1 MKRNFSFYVARR
13 YMFSKK
19 SVGAINVISF
29 ISVTGVAVATMA
41 LVIVLSVFNG
51 FHDLVASL
59 FTNFDPQ
66 IEVVPAKGKTVNA
79 DAPELDK
86 IRHLNFVDVATDVVE
101 DQAIAVYGD
110 RQRMVTVMG
119 VDENFDQLTRIGD
132 ILYGEGDFTLRV
144 ANLYFGVPGI
154 RLAQDM
160 GLGARWADYLK
171 IYAPVR
177 QGQLT
182 DLDTPT
188 DGFVVDSLLSPGV
201 VFAVNQNKYDR
212 DRIITSIYF
221 ARQLFDQDGMLSSLQ
236 LRLKP
241 GTDLA
246 EAKQEIKAAAGENFR
261 VLDRFEQ
268 QEDTFRIMQI
278 EKVLAY
284 VFLTFILIVACFNI
298 ISSLSMLII
307 DKKDDINTLHNL
319 GASDRQIVSIFLYEG
334 RIISAVG
341 ALIGIGLGLALCG
354 LQQAFGF
361 VKMGDSSGTFIVNA
375 YPRERSLRGCARSV
389 HHRHPDRMGGVVDSG
404 APSAPSD
411 NGQKS
416 NNINKSKE
424 NNEQETL
431 FDSSSCCPACRS
443 DGSSNANR
451 QRTDCA
457 ACGKGERRTGCHP
470 QRGLLE
476 DDFGFGV

>member
-29 ISVTGVAVATMA
+29 ISVAGVAVGTMA
-41 LVIVLSVFNG
+41 LVIMLSVFNG

-66 IEVVPAKGKTVNA
+66 IEVVPVKGKTINA
-79 DAPELDK
+79 DAPELDR
-86 IRHLNFVDVATDVVE
+86 IRHLDFVDVATDVVE

-119 VDENFDQLTRIGD
+119 VDENFDQLTNISD
-132 ILYGEGDFTLRV
+132 ILYGDGDFTLRV

-154 RLAQDM
+154 RLAQDL

-177 QGQLT
+177 RGQLT

-201 VFAVNQNKYDR
+201 VYAVNQNKYDR

-241 GTDLA
+241 GTDLST
-246 EAKQEIKAAAGENFR
+246 AKREIKAAAGEKFR

-268 QEDTFRIMQI
+268 QADTFRIMQI

-307 DKKDDINTLHNL
+307 DKKNDINTLHNL
-319 GASDRQIVSIFLYEG
+319 GANDRQIQSIFLYEG

-361 VKMGDSSGTFIVNA
+361 VKMGESSGTFIVNA
-375 YPRERSLRGCARSV
+375 YPVSV
-389 HHRHPDRMGGVVDSG
+389 HYWDVLVVFITVILIGWAASW
-404 APSAPSD
+404 
-411 NGQKS
+411 
-416 NNINKSKE
+416 I
-424 NNEQETL
+424 
-431 FDSSSCCPACRS
+431 PARRLRKQIL
-443 DGSSNANR
+443 NR
-451 QRTDCA
+451 IT
-457 ACGKGERRTGCHP
+457 TP
-470 QRGLLE
+470 
-476 DDFGFGV
+476 

>member
-29 ISVTGVAVATMA
+29 ISVAGVAVGTMA

-66 IEVVPAKGKTVNA
+66 IEVVPVKGKTINA
-79 DAPELDK
+79 DAPELDR
-86 IRHLNFVDVATDVVE
+86 IRHLDFVDVATDVVE

-119 VDENFDQLTRIGD
+119 VDENFDQLTNISD
-132 ILYGEGDFTLRV
+132 ILYGDGDFTLRV

-154 RLAQDM
+154 RLAQDL

-177 QGQLT
+177 RGQLT

-201 VFAVNQNKYDR
+201 VYAVNQNKYDR

-221 ARQLFDQDGMLSSLQ
+221 ARQLFDQDGMLSSMQ

-241 GTDLA
+241 GTDLST
-246 EAKQEIKAAAGENFR
+246 AKREIKAAAGEKFR

-268 QEDTFRIMQI
+268 QADTFRIMQI

-307 DKKDDINTLHNL
+307 DKKNDINTLHNL
-319 GASDRQIVSIFLYEG
+319 GANDRQIQSIFLYEG

-361 VKMGDSSGTFIVNA
+361 VKMGESSGTFIVNA
-375 YPRERSLRGCARSV
+375 YPVSV
-389 HHRHPDRMGGVVDSG
+389 HYWDVLVVFITVILIGWAASW
-404 APSAPSD
+404 
-411 NGQKS
+411 
-416 NNINKSKE
+416 I
-424 NNEQETL
+424 
-431 FDSSSCCPACRS
+431 PARRLRKQIL
-443 DGSSNANR
+443 NR
-451 QRTDCA
+451 IT
-457 ACGKGERRTGCHP
+457 TP
-470 QRGLLE
+470 
-476 DDFGFGV
+476 

>member
-1 MKRNFSFYVARR
+1 MLKRNFSFYIARR

-29 ISVTGVAVATMA
+29 ISVAGVAVGTMA

-66 IEVVPAKGKTVNA
+66 IEVVPVKGKTINA
-79 DAPELDK
+79 DAPELDR

-119 VDENFDQLTRIGD
+119 VDENFDQLTNISD
-132 ILYGEGDFTLRV
+132 ILYGDGDFTLRV

-177 QGQLT
+177 RGQLT

-201 VFAVNQNKYDR
+201 VYAVNQNKYDR

-246 EAKQEIKAAAGENFR
+246 EAKQEIKVAAGEKFR

-268 QEDTFRIMQI
+268 QADTFRIMQI

-307 DKKDDINTLHNL
+307 DKKNDINTLHNL
-319 GASDRQIVSIFLYEG
+319 GANDRQIQSIFLYEG

-361 VKMGDSSGTFIVNA
+361 VKMGESSGTFIVNA
-375 YPRERSLRGCARSV
+375 YPVSV
-389 HHRHPDRMGGVVDSG
+389 HYWDVLVVFITVILIGWAASW
-404 APSAPSD
+404 
-411 NGQKS
+411 
-416 NNINKSKE
+416 I
-424 NNEQETL
+424 
-431 FDSSSCCPACRS
+431 PARRLRKQIL
-443 DGSSNANR
+443 NR
-451 QRTDCA
+451 IT
-457 ACGKGERRTGCHP
+457 TP
-470 QRGLLE
+470 
-476 DDFGFGV
+476 

>member
-1 MKRNFSFYVARR
+1 MSTSQHLNTSPSQPLNITIPFSPSHHLTITTHKIMKRNFSFYVARR

-29 ISVTGVAVATMA
+29 ISVAGVAVGTMA

-66 IEVVPAKGKTVNA
+66 IEVVPVKGKTINA
-79 DAPELDK
+79 DAPELDR
-86 IRHLNFVDVATDVVE
+86 IRHLDFVDVATDVVE

-119 VDENFDQLTRIGD
+119 VDENFDQLTNISD
-132 ILYGEGDFTLRV
+132 ILYGDGDFTLRV

-154 RLAQDM
+154 RLAQDL

-177 QGQLT
+177 RGQLT

-201 VFAVNQNKYDR
+201 VYAVNQNKYDR

-241 GTDLA
+241 GTDLST
-246 EAKQEIKAAAGENFR
+246 AKREIKVAAGEKFR

-268 QEDTFRIMQI
+268 QADTFRIMQI

-307 DKKDDINTLHNL
+307 DKKNDINTLHNL
-319 GASDRQIVSIFLYEG
+319 GANDRQIQSIFLYEG

-361 VKMGDSSGTFIVNA
+361 VKMGESSGTFIVNA
-375 YPRERSLRGCARSV
+375 YPVSV
-389 HHRHPDRMGGVVDSG
+389 HYWDVLVVFITVILIGWAASW
-404 APSAPSD
+404 
-411 NGQKS
+411 
-416 NNINKSKE
+416 I
-424 NNEQETL
+424 
-431 FDSSSCCPACRS
+431 PARRLRKQIL
-443 DGSSNANR
+443 NR
-451 QRTDCA
+451 IT
-457 ACGKGERRTGCHP
+457 TP
-470 QRGLLE
+470 
-476 DDFGFGV
+476 

>member
-1 MKRNFSFYVARR
+1 
-13 YMFSKK
+13 MFSKK

-29 ISVTGVAVATMA
+29 ISVAGVAVGTMA

-66 IEVVPAKGKTVNA
+66 IEVVPVKGKTINA
-79 DAPELDK
+79 DAPELDR

-119 VDENFDQLTRIGD
+119 VDENFDQLTNISD
-132 ILYGEGDFTLRV
+132 ILYGDGDFTLRV

-154 RLAQDM
+154 RLAQDL
-160 GLGARWADYLK
+160 GLGARWTDYLK

-177 QGQLT
+177 RGQLT

-201 VFAVNQNKYDR
+201 VYAVNQNKYDR

-241 GTDLA
+241 GTDLST
-246 EAKQEIKAAAGENFR
+246 AKREIKAAAGEKFR

-268 QEDTFRIMQI
+268 QADTFRIMQI

-307 DKKDDINTLHNL
+307 DKKNDINTLHNL
-319 GASDRQIVSIFLYEG
+319 GANDRQIQSIFLYEG

-361 VKMGDSSGTFIVNA
+361 VKMGESSGTFIVNA
-375 YPRERSLRGCARSV
+375 YPVSV
-389 HHRHPDRMGGVVDSG
+389 HYWDVLVVFVTVILIGWAASW
-404 APSAPSD
+404 
-411 NGQKS
+411 
-416 NNINKSKE
+416 I
-424 NNEQETL
+424 
-431 FDSSSCCPACRS
+431 PARRLRKQIL
-443 DGSSNANR
+443 NR
-451 QRTDCA
+451 IT
-457 ACGKGERRTGCHP
+457 TP
-470 QRGLLE
+470 
-476 DDFGFGV
+476 

>member
-29 ISVTGVAVATMA
+29 ISVAGVAVGTMA

-66 IEVVPAKGKTVNA
+66 IEVVPVKGKTINA
-79 DAPELDK
+79 DAPELDR
-86 IRHLNFVDVATDVVE
+86 IRHLDFVDVATDVVE

-119 VDENFDQLTRIGD
+119 VDENFDQLTNISD
-132 ILYGEGDFTLRV
+132 ILYGDGDFTLRV

-154 RLAQDM
+154 RLAQDL

-177 QGQLT
+177 RGQLT

-201 VFAVNQNKYDR
+201 VYAVNQNKYDR

-241 GTDLA
+241 GTDLST
-246 EAKQEIKAAAGENFR
+246 AKREIKEAAGEKFR

-268 QEDTFRIMQI
+268 QADTFRIMQI

-307 DKKDDINTLHNL
+307 DKKNDINTLHNL
-319 GASDRQIVSIFLYEG
+319 GANDRQIQSIFLYEG

-361 VKMGDSSGTFIVNA
+361 VKMGESSGTFIVNA
-375 YPRERSLRGCARSV
+375 YPVSV
-389 HHRHPDRMGGVVDSG
+389 HYWDVLVVFITVILIGWAASW
-404 APSAPSD
+404 
-411 NGQKS
+411 
-416 NNINKSKE
+416 I
-424 NNEQETL
+424 
-431 FDSSSCCPACRS
+431 PARRLRKQIL
-443 DGSSNANR
+443 NR
-451 QRTDCA
+451 IT
-457 ACGKGERRTGCHP
+457 TP
-470 QRGLLE
+470 
-476 DDFGFGV
+476 

>member
-29 ISVTGVAVATMA
+29 ISVAGVAVGTMA

-66 IEVVPAKGKTVNA
+66 IEVVPVKGKTINA
-79 DAPELDK
+79 DAPELDR
-86 IRHLNFVDVATDVVE
+86 IRHLDFVDVATDVVE

-119 VDENFDQLTRIGD
+119 VDENFDQLTNISD
-132 ILYGEGDFTLRV
+132 ILYGDGDFTLRV

-154 RLAQDM
+154 RLAQDL

-177 QGQLT
+177 RGQLT

-201 VFAVNQNKYDR
+201 VYAVNQNKYDR

-241 GTDLA
+241 GTDFST
-246 EAKQEIKAAAGENFR
+246 AKREIKAAAGEKFR

-268 QEDTFRIMQI
+268 QADTFRIMQI

-307 DKKDDINTLHNL
+307 DKKNDINTLHNL
-319 GASDRQIVSIFLYEG
+319 GANDRQIQSIFLYEG

-361 VKMGDSSGTFIVNA
+361 VKMGESSGTFIVNA
-375 YPRERSLRGCARSV
+375 YPVSV
-389 HHRHPDRMGGVVDSG
+389 HYWDVLVVFITVILIGWAASW
-404 APSAPSD
+404 
-411 NGQKS
+411 
-416 NNINKSKE
+416 I
-424 NNEQETL
+424 
-431 FDSSSCCPACRS
+431 PARRLRKQIL
-443 DGSSNANR
+443 NR
-451 QRTDCA
+451 IT
-457 ACGKGERRTGCHP
+457 TP
-470 QRGLLE
+470 
-476 DDFGFGV
+476 

>member
-29 ISVTGVAVATMA
+29 ISVAGVAVGTMA

-66 IEVVPAKGKTVNA
+66 IEVVPVKGKTINA
-79 DAPELDK
+79 DAPELDR
-86 IRHLNFVDVATDVVE
+86 IRHLDFVDVATDVVE

-119 VDENFDQLTRIGD
+119 VDENFDQLTNISD
-132 ILYGEGDFTLRV
+132 ILYGDGDFTLRV

-154 RLAQDM
+154 RLAQDL

-177 QGQLT
+177 RGQLT

-201 VFAVNQNKYDR
+201 VYAVNQNKYDR

-241 GTDLA
+241 GTDLST
-246 EAKQEIKAAAGENFR
+246 AKREIRAAAGEKFR

-268 QEDTFRIMQI
+268 QADTFRIMQI

-307 DKKDDINTLHNL
+307 DKKNDINTLHNL
-319 GASDRQIVSIFLYEG
+319 GANDRQIQSIFLYEG

-361 VKMGDSSGTFIVNA
+361 VKMGESSGTFIVNA
-375 YPRERSLRGCARSV
+375 YPVSV
-389 HHRHPDRMGGVVDSG
+389 HYWDVLVVFVTVILIGWAASW
-404 APSAPSD
+404 
-411 NGQKS
+411 
-416 NNINKSKE
+416 I
-424 NNEQETL
+424 
-431 FDSSSCCPACRS
+431 PARRLRKQIL
-443 DGSSNANR
+443 NR
-451 QRTDCA
+451 IT
-457 ACGKGERRTGCHP
+457 TP
-470 QRGLLE
+470 
-476 DDFGFGV
+476 

>member
-29 ISVTGVAVATMA
+29 ISVAGVAVGTMA

-66 IEVVPAKGKTVNA
+66 IEVVPVKGKTINA
-79 DAPELDK
+79 DAPELDR
-86 IRHLNFVDVATDVVE
+86 IRHLDFVDVATDVVE

-119 VDENFDQLTRIGD
+119 VDENFDQLTNISD
-132 ILYGEGDFTLRV
+132 ILYGDGDFTLRV
-144 ANLYFGVPGI
+144 ANLYFGVPGL
-154 RLAQDM
+154 RLAQDL
-160 GLGARWADYLK
+160 GLGTRWTDYLK

-177 QGQLT
+177 RGQLT

-201 VFAVNQNKYDR
+201 VYAVNQNKYDR

-246 EAKQEIKAAAGENFR
+246 EAKREIKAAAGEKFR

-268 QEDTFRIMQI
+268 QADTFRIMQI

-307 DKKDDINTLHNL
+307 DKKNDINTLHNL
-319 GASDRQIVSIFLYEG
+319 GANDRQIQSIFLYEG

-361 VKMGDSSGTFIVNA
+361 VKMGESSGTFIVNA
-375 YPRERSLRGCARSV
+375 YPVSV
-389 HHRHPDRMGGVVDSG
+389 HYWDVLVVFITVILIGWAASW
-404 APSAPSD
+404 
-411 NGQKS
+411 
-416 NNINKSKE
+416 I
-424 NNEQETL
+424 
-431 FDSSSCCPACRS
+431 PARRLRKQIL
-443 DGSSNANR
+443 NR
-451 QRTDCA
+451 IT
-457 ACGKGERRTGCHP
+457 TP
-470 QRGLLE
+470 
-476 DDFGFGV
+476 

>member
-29 ISVTGVAVATMA
+29 ISVAGVAVGTMA

-66 IEVVPAKGKTVNA
+66 IEVVPVKGKTINA
-79 DAPELDK
+79 DAPELDR
-86 IRHLNFVDVATDVVE
+86 IRHLDFVDVATDVVE

-119 VDENFDQLTRIGD
+119 VDENFDQLTNISD
-132 ILYGEGDFTLRV
+132 ILYGDGDFTLRV

-154 RLAQDM
+154 RLAQDL
-160 GLGARWADYLK
+160 GLGARWTDYLK

-177 QGQLT
+177 RGQLT

-201 VFAVNQNKYDR
+201 VYAVNQNKYDR

-241 GTDLA
+241 GTDLGT
-246 EAKQEIKAAAGENFR
+246 AKREIKAAAGEKFR

-268 QEDTFRIMQI
+268 QADTFRIMQI

-307 DKKDDINTLHNL
+307 DKKNDINTLHNL
-319 GASDRQIVSIFLYEG
+319 GANDRQIQSIFLYEG

-361 VKMGDSSGTFIVNA
+361 VKMGESSGTFIVNA
-375 YPRERSLRGCARSV
+375 YPVSV
-389 HHRHPDRMGGVVDSG
+389 HYWDVLVVFITVILIGWAASW
-404 APSAPSD
+404 
-411 NGQKS
+411 
-416 NNINKSKE
+416 I
-424 NNEQETL
+424 
-431 FDSSSCCPACRS
+431 PARRLRKQIL
-443 DGSSNANR
+443 NR
-451 QRTDCA
+451 IT
-457 ACGKGERRTGCHP
+457 TP
-470 QRGLLE
+470 
-476 DDFGFGV
+476 

>member
-1 MKRNFSFYVARR
+1 MSTSQHITISTPQHITISTPQHFTITTHKIMKRNFSFYVARR

-29 ISVTGVAVATMA
+29 ISVAGVAVGTMA

-66 IEVVPAKGKTVNA
+66 IEVVPVKGKTVNA
-79 DAPELDK
+79 DAPELDR

-119 VDENFDQLTRIGD
+119 VDENFDQLTNISD
-132 ILYGEGDFTLRV
+132 ILYGDGDFTLRV

-154 RLAQDM
+154 RLAQDL

-177 QGQLT
+177 RGQLT

-201 VFAVNQNKYDR
+201 VYAVNQNKYDR

-241 GTDLA
+241 GTDLST
-246 EAKQEIKAAAGENFR
+246 AKREIKAAAGEKFR

-268 QEDTFRIMQI
+268 QADTFRIMQI

-319 GASDRQIVSIFLYEG
+319 GANDRQIQSIFLYEG

-361 VKMGDSSGTFIVNA
+361 VKMGESSGTFIVNA
-375 YPRERSLRGCARSV
+375 YPVSV
-389 HHRHPDRMGGVVDSG
+389 HYWDVLVVFITVILIGWAASW
-404 APSAPSD
+404 
-411 NGQKS
+411 
-416 NNINKSKE
+416 I
-424 NNEQETL
+424 
-431 FDSSSCCPACRS
+431 PARRLRKQIL
-443 DGSSNANR
+443 NR
-451 QRTDCA
+451 IT
-457 ACGKGERRTGCHP
+457 TP
-470 QRGLLE
+470 
-476 DDFGFGV
+476 

>member
-1 MKRNFSFYVARR
+1 MLKRNFSFYVARR

-29 ISVTGVAVATMA
+29 ISVAGVAVGTMA

-66 IEVVPAKGKTVNA
+66 IEVVPVKGKTINA

-86 IRHLNFVDVATDVVE
+86 IRHLDFVDVATDVVE

-119 VDENFDQLTRIGD
+119 VDENFDQLTNISD
-132 ILYGEGDFTLRV
+132 ILYGDGDFTLRV

-154 RLAQDM
+154 RLAQDL

-177 QGQLT
+177 RGQLT

-201 VFAVNQNKYDR
+201 VYAVNQNKYDR

-241 GTDLA
+241 GTDLST
-246 EAKQEIKAAAGENFR
+246 AKREIKAAAGEKFR

-268 QEDTFRIMQI
+268 QADTFRIMQI

-307 DKKDDINTLHNL
+307 DKKNDINTLHNL
-319 GASDRQIVSIFLYEG
+319 GANDRQIQSIFLYEG

-354 LQQAFGF
+354 LQQVFGF
-361 VKMGDSSGTFIVNA
+361 VKMGESSGTFIVNA
-375 YPRERSLRGCARSV
+375 YPVSV
-389 HHRHPDRMGGVVDSG
+389 HYWDVLVVFITVILIGWAASW
-404 APSAPSD
+404 
-411 NGQKS
+411 
-416 NNINKSKE
+416 I
-424 NNEQETL
+424 
-431 FDSSSCCPACRS
+431 PARRLRKQIL
-443 DGSSNANR
+443 NR
-451 QRTDCA
+451 IT
-457 ACGKGERRTGCHP
+457 TP
-470 QRGLLE
+470 
-476 DDFGFGV
+476 

>member
-1 MKRNFSFYVARR
+1 MLKRNFSFYVARR

-29 ISVTGVAVATMA
+29 ISVAGVAVGTMA

-66 IEVVPAKGKTVNA
+66 IEVVPVKGKTINA
-79 DAPELDK
+79 DAPELDR
-86 IRHLNFVDVATDVVE
+86 IRHLDFVDVATDVVE

-119 VDENFDQLTRIGD
+119 VDENFDQLTNISD
-132 ILYGEGDFTLRV
+132 ILYGDGDFTLRV

-154 RLAQDM
+154 RLAQDL

-177 QGQLT
+177 RGQLT

-188 DGFVVDSLLSPGV
+188 DGFVLDSLLSPGV
-201 VFAVNQNKYDR
+201 VYAVNQNKYDR

-241 GTDLA
+241 GTDLST
-246 EAKQEIKAAAGENFR
+246 AKREIKAAAGEKFR

-268 QEDTFRIMQI
+268 QADTFRIMQI

-307 DKKDDINTLHNL
+307 DKKNDINTLHNL
-319 GASDRQIVSIFLYEG
+319 GANDRQIQSIFLYEG

-361 VKMGDSSGTFIVNA
+361 VKMGESSGTFIVNA
-375 YPRERSLRGCARSV
+375 YPVSV
-389 HHRHPDRMGGVVDSG
+389 HYWDVLVVFITVILIGWAASW
-404 APSAPSD
+404 
-411 NGQKS
+411 
-416 NNINKSKE
+416 I
-424 NNEQETL
+424 
-431 FDSSSCCPACRS
+431 PARRLRKQIL
-443 DGSSNANR
+443 NR
-451 QRTDCA
+451 IT
-457 ACGKGERRTGCHP
+457 TP
-470 QRGLLE
+470 
-476 DDFGFGV
+476 

>member
-1 MKRNFSFYVARR
+1 MKRNFSFYIARR

-19 SVGAINVISF
+19 SVEAINVISF
-29 ISVTGVAVATMA
+29 ISVAGVAVGTMA

-66 IEVVPAKGKTVNA
+66 IEVVPVKGKTINA
-79 DAPELDK
+79 DAPELDR
-86 IRHLNFVDVATDVVE
+86 IRHLDFVDVATDVVE

-119 VDENFDQLTRIGD
+119 VDENFDQLTNISD
-132 ILYGEGDFTLRV
+132 ILYGDGDFTLRV

-154 RLAQDM
+154 RLAQDL

-177 QGQLT
+177 RGQLT

-201 VFAVNQNKYDR
+201 VYAVNQNKYDR

-241 GTDLA
+241 GTDLST
-246 EAKQEIKAAAGENFR
+246 AKREIKAAAGEKFR

-268 QEDTFRIMQI
+268 QADTFRIMQI

-307 DKKDDINTLHNL
+307 DKKNDINTLHNL
-319 GASDRQIVSIFLYEG
+319 GANDRQIQSIFLYEG

-361 VKMGDSSGTFIVNA
+361 VKMGESSGTFIVNA
-375 YPRERSLRGCARSV
+375 YPVSV
-389 HHRHPDRMGGVVDSG
+389 HYWDVLVVFITVILIGWAASW
-404 APSAPSD
+404 
-411 NGQKS
+411 
-416 NNINKSKE
+416 I
-424 NNEQETL
+424 
-431 FDSSSCCPACRS
+431 PARRLRKQIL
-443 DGSSNANR
+443 NR
-451 QRTDCA
+451 IT
-457 ACGKGERRTGCHP
+457 TP
-470 QRGLLE
+470 
-476 DDFGFGV
+476 

>member
-29 ISVTGVAVATMA
+29 ISVAGVAVGTMA

-66 IEVVPAKGKTVNA
+66 IEVVPVKGKTINA
-79 DAPELDK
+79 DAPELDR
-86 IRHLNFVDVATDVVE
+86 IRHLDFVDVATDVVE

-119 VDENFDQLTRIGD
+119 VDENFDQLTNISD
-132 ILYGEGDFTLRV
+132 ILYGDGDFTLRV

-154 RLAQDM
+154 RLAQDL

-177 QGQLT
+177 RGQLT

-201 VFAVNQNKYDR
+201 VYAVNQNKYDR

-241 GTDLA
+241 GTDIST
-246 EAKQEIKAAAGENFR
+246 AKREIKAAAGEKFR

-268 QEDTFRIMQI
+268 QADTFRIMQI

-319 GASDRQIVSIFLYEG
+319 GANDRHIQSIFLYEG

-361 VKMGDSSGTFIVNA
+361 VKMGESSGTFIVNA
-375 YPRERSLRGCARSV
+375 YPVSV
-389 HHRHPDRMGGVVDSG
+389 HYWDVLVVFITVILIGWAASW
-404 APSAPSD
+404 
-411 NGQKS
+411 
-416 NNINKSKE
+416 I
-424 NNEQETL
+424 
-431 FDSSSCCPACRS
+431 PARRLRKQIL
-443 DGSSNANR
+443 NR
-451 QRTDCA
+451 IT
-457 ACGKGERRTGCHP
+457 TP
-470 QRGLLE
+470 
-476 DDFGFGV
+476 

>member
-1 MKRNFSFYVARR
+1 MKRNFSFYVVRR
-13 YMFSKK
+13 YMSSKK

-29 ISVTGVAVATMA
+29 ISVAGVAVGTMA

-66 IEVVPAKGKTVNA
+66 IEVVPVKGKTINA
-79 DAPELDK
+79 DAPELDR
-86 IRHLNFVDVATDVVE
+86 IRHLDFVDVATDVVE

-119 VDENFDQLTRIGD
+119 VDENFDQLTNISD
-132 ILYGEGDFTLRV
+132 ILYGDGDFTLRV

-154 RLAQDM
+154 RLAQDL

-177 QGQLT
+177 RGQLT

-201 VFAVNQNKYDR
+201 VYAVNQNKYDR

-241 GTDLA
+241 GTDLST
-246 EAKQEIKAAAGENFR
+246 AKREIKAAAGEKFR

-268 QEDTFRIMQI
+268 QADTFRIMQI

-307 DKKDDINTLHNL
+307 DKKNDINTLHNL
-319 GASDRQIVSIFLYEG
+319 GANDRQIQSIFLYEG

-361 VKMGDSSGTFIVNA
+361 VKMGESSGTFIVNA
-375 YPRERSLRGCARSV
+375 YPVSV
-389 HHRHPDRMGGVVDSG
+389 HYWDVLVVFITVILIGWAASW
-404 APSAPSD
+404 
-411 NGQKS
+411 
-416 NNINKSKE
+416 I
-424 NNEQETL
+424 
-431 FDSSSCCPACRS
+431 PARRLRKQIL
-443 DGSSNANR
+443 NR
-451 QRTDCA
+451 IT
-457 ACGKGERRTGCHP
+457 TP
-470 QRGLLE
+470 
-476 DDFGFGV
+476 

>member
-29 ISVTGVAVATMA
+29 ISVAGVAVGTMA

-66 IEVVPAKGKTVNA
+66 IEVVPVKGKTVNA
-79 DAPELDK
+79 DAPELDR
-86 IRHLNFVDVATDVVE
+86 IRHLDFVDVATDVVE

-119 VDENFDQLTRIGD
+119 VDENFDQLTNISD
-132 ILYGEGDFTLRV
+132 ILYGDGDFTLRV

-154 RLAQDM
+154 RLAQDL

-177 QGQLT
+177 RGQLT

-201 VFAVNQNKYDR
+201 VYAVNQNKYDR

-241 GTDLA
+241 GTDLST
-246 EAKQEIKAAAGENFR
+246 AKREIKAAAGEKFR

-268 QEDTFRIMQI
+268 QADTFRIMQI

-307 DKKDDINTLHNL
+307 DKKNDINTLHNL
-319 GASDRQIVSIFLYEG
+319 GANDRQIRSIFLYEG

-361 VKMGDSSGTFIVNA
+361 VKMGESSGTFIVNA
-375 YPRERSLRGCARSV
+375 YPVSV
-389 HHRHPDRMGGVVDSG
+389 HYWDVLVVFITVILIGWAASW
-404 APSAPSD
+404 
-411 NGQKS
+411 
-416 NNINKSKE
+416 I
-424 NNEQETL
+424 
-431 FDSSSCCPACRS
+431 PARRLRKQIL
-443 DGSSNANR
+443 NR
-451 QRTDCA
+451 IT
-457 ACGKGERRTGCHP
+457 TP
-470 QRGLLE
+470 
-476 DDFGFGV
+476 

>member
-29 ISVTGVAVATMA
+29 ISVAGVAVGTMA

-66 IEVVPAKGKTVNA
+66 IEVVPVKGKTINA
-79 DAPELDK
+79 DAPELDR

-119 VDENFDQLTRIGD
+119 VDENFDQLTNISD
-132 ILYGEGDFTLRV
+132 ILYGDGDFTLRV

-154 RLAQDM
+154 RLAQDL

-177 QGQLT
+177 RGQLT

-201 VFAVNQNKYDR
+201 VYAVNQNKYDR

-241 GTDLA
+241 GTDLST
-246 EAKQEIKAAAGENFR
+246 AKREIKAAAGEKFR

-268 QEDTFRIMQI
+268 QADTFRIMQI

-307 DKKDDINTLHNL
+307 DKKNDINMLHNL
-319 GASDRQIVSIFLYEG
+319 GANDRQIQSIFLYEG

-361 VKMGDSSGTFIVNA
+361 VKMGESSGTFIVNA
-375 YPRERSLRGCARSV
+375 YPVSV
-389 HHRHPDRMGGVVDSG
+389 HYWDVLVVFITVILIGWAASW
-404 APSAPSD
+404 
-411 NGQKS
+411 
-416 NNINKSKE
+416 I
-424 NNEQETL
+424 
-431 FDSSSCCPACRS
+431 PARRLRKQIL
-443 DGSSNANR
+443 NR
-451 QRTDCA
+451 IT
-457 ACGKGERRTGCHP
+457 TP
-470 QRGLLE
+470 
-476 DDFGFGV
+476 

>member
-1 MKRNFSFYVARR
+1 MLKRNFSFYVARR

-29 ISVTGVAVATMA
+29 ISVAGVAVGTMA

-66 IEVVPAKGKTVNA
+66 IEVVPVKGKTINA
-79 DAPELDK
+79 DAPELDR
-86 IRHLNFVDVATDVVE
+86 IRHLDFVDVATDVVE

-119 VDENFDQLTRIGD
+119 VDENFDQLTNISD
-132 ILYGEGDFTLRV
+132 ILYGDGDFTLRV

-154 RLAQDM
+154 RLAQDL

-177 QGQLT
+177 RGQLT

-201 VFAVNQNKYDR
+201 VYAVNQNKYDR

-241 GTDLA
+241 GTDLST
-246 EAKQEIKAAAGENFR
+246 AKREIKAAAGEKFR

-268 QEDTFRIMQI
+268 QADTFRIMQI
-278 EKVLAY
+278 EKILAY

-319 GASDRQIVSIFLYEG
+319 GANDRQIQSIFLYEG

-361 VKMGDSSGTFIVNA
+361 VKMGESSGTFIVNA
-375 YPRERSLRGCARSV
+375 YPVSV
-389 HHRHPDRMGGVVDSG
+389 HYWDVLVVFITVILIGWAASW
-404 APSAPSD
+404 
-411 NGQKS
+411 
-416 NNINKSKE
+416 I
-424 NNEQETL
+424 
-431 FDSSSCCPACRS
+431 PARRLRKQIL
-443 DGSSNANR
+443 NR
-451 QRTDCA
+451 IT
-457 ACGKGERRTGCHP
+457 TP
-470 QRGLLE
+470 
-476 DDFGFGV
+476 

>member
-1 MKRNFSFYVARR
+1 MEDT
-13 YMFSKK
+13 SK
-19 SVGAINVISF
+19 ANI
-29 ISVTGVAVATMA
+29 
-41 LVIVLSVFNG
+41 VFNISG
-51 FHDLVASL
+51 GNNQILPNAIKAEQ
-59 FTNFDPQ
+59 NFYGDPQ
-66 IEVVPAKGKTVNA
+66 IEVVPVKGKTINA
-79 DAPELDK
+79 DAPELDR
-86 IRHLNFVDVATDVVE
+86 IRHLDFVDVATDVVE

-119 VDENFDQLTRIGD
+119 VDENFDQLTNISD
-132 ILYGEGDFTLRV
+132 ILYGDGDFTLRV

-154 RLAQDM
+154 RLAQDL

-177 QGQLT
+177 RGQLT

-201 VFAVNQNKYDR
+201 VYAVNQNKYDR

-241 GTDLA
+241 GTDLST
-246 EAKQEIKAAAGENFR
+246 AKREIKAAAGEKFR

-268 QEDTFRIMQI
+268 QADTFRIMQI

-307 DKKDDINTLHNL
+307 DKKNDINTLHNL
-319 GASDRQIVSIFLYEG
+319 GANDRQIQSIFLYEG

-361 VKMGDSSGTFIVNA
+361 VKMGESSGTFIVNA
-375 YPRERSLRGCARSV
+375 YPVSV
-389 HHRHPDRMGGVVDSG
+389 HYWDVLVVFITVILIGWAASW
-404 APSAPSD
+404 
-411 NGQKS
+411 
-416 NNINKSKE
+416 I
-424 NNEQETL
+424 
-431 FDSSSCCPACRS
+431 PARRLRKQIL
-443 DGSSNANR
+443 NR
-451 QRTDCA
+451 IT
-457 ACGKGERRTGCHP
+457 TP
-470 QRGLLE
+470 
-476 DDFGFGV
+476 

>member
-1 MKRNFSFYVARR
+1 
-13 YMFSKK
+13 MFSKK

-29 ISVTGVAVATMA
+29 ISVAGVAVGTMA

-66 IEVVPAKGKTVNA
+66 IEVVPLKGKTINA
-79 DAPELDK
+79 DAPELDR
-86 IRHLNFVDVATDVVE
+86 IRHLDFVDVATDVVE

-119 VDENFDQLTRIGD
+119 VDENFDQLTNISD
-132 ILYGEGDFTLRV
+132 ILYGDGDFTLRV

-154 RLAQDM
+154 RLAQDL

-177 QGQLT
+177 RGQLT

-201 VFAVNQNKYDR
+201 VYAVNQNKYDR

-241 GTDLA
+241 GTDLST
-246 EAKQEIKAAAGENFR
+246 AKREIKAAAGEKFR

-268 QEDTFRIMQI
+268 QADTFRIMQI

-307 DKKDDINTLHNL
+307 DKKNDINTLHNL
-319 GASDRQIVSIFLYEG
+319 GANERQIQSIFLYEG

-361 VKMGDSSGTFIVNA
+361 VKMGESSGTFIVNA
-375 YPRERSLRGCARSV
+375 YPVSV
-389 HHRHPDRMGGVVDSG
+389 HYWDVLVVFITVILIGWAASW
-404 APSAPSD
+404 
-411 NGQKS
+411 
-416 NNINKSKE
+416 I
-424 NNEQETL
+424 
-431 FDSSSCCPACRS
+431 PARRLRKQIL
-443 DGSSNANR
+443 NR
-451 QRTDCA
+451 IT
-457 ACGKGERRTGCHP
+457 TP
-470 QRGLLE
+470 
-476 DDFGFGV
+476 

>member
-1 MKRNFSFYVARR
+1 MLKRNFSFYVARR

-29 ISVTGVAVATMA
+29 ISVAGVAVGTMA

-66 IEVVPAKGKTVNA
+66 IEVVPVKGKTVNA
-79 DAPELDK
+79 DAPELDR
-86 IRHLNFVDVATDVVE
+86 IRHLDFVDVATDVVE

-119 VDENFDQLTRIGD
+119 VDENFDQLTNISD
-132 ILYGEGDFTLRV
+132 ILYGDGDFTLRV

-154 RLAQDM
+154 RLAQDL

-177 QGQLT
+177 RGQLT

-201 VFAVNQNKYDR
+201 VYAVNQNKYDR

-241 GTDLA
+241 GTDLST
-246 EAKQEIKAAAGENFR
+246 AKCEIKAAAGEKFR

-268 QEDTFRIMQI
+268 QADTFRIMQI

-307 DKKDDINTLHNL
+307 DKKNDINTLHNL
-319 GASDRQIVSIFLYEG
+319 GANDRQIQSIFLYEG

-361 VKMGDSSGTFIVNA
+361 VKMGESSGTFIVNA
-375 YPRERSLRGCARSV
+375 YPVSV
-389 HHRHPDRMGGVVDSG
+389 HYWDVLVVFITVILIGWAASW
-404 APSAPSD
+404 
-411 NGQKS
+411 
-416 NNINKSKE
+416 I
-424 NNEQETL
+424 
-431 FDSSSCCPACRS
+431 PARRLRKQIL
-443 DGSSNANR
+443 NR
-451 QRTDCA
+451 IT
-457 ACGKGERRTGCHP
+457 TP
-470 QRGLLE
+470 
-476 DDFGFGV
+476 

>member
-29 ISVTGVAVATMA
+29 ISVAGVAVGTMA

-66 IEVVPAKGKTVNA
+66 IEVVPVKGKTINA
-79 DAPELDK
+79 DAPELDR
-86 IRHLNFVDVATDVVE
+86 IRHLDFVDVATDVVE

-119 VDENFDQLTRIGD
+119 VDENFDQLTNISD
-132 ILYGEGDFTLRV
+132 ILYGDGDFTLRV

-154 RLAQDM
+154 RLAQDL

-177 QGQLT
+177 RGQLT

-201 VFAVNQNKYDR
+201 VYAVNQNKYDR

-241 GTDLA
+241 GTDLST
-246 EAKQEIKAAAGENFR
+246 AKREIKAAAGEKFR

-268 QEDTFRIMQI
+268 QADTFRIMQI
-278 EKVLAY
+278 EKILAY

-307 DKKDDINTLHNL
+307 DKKNDINTLHNL
-319 GASDRQIVSIFLYEG
+319 GANDRQIQSIFLYEG

-361 VKMGDSSGTFIVNA
+361 VKMGESSGTFIVNA
-375 YPRERSLRGCARSV
+375 YPVSV
-389 HHRHPDRMGGVVDSG
+389 HYWDVLVVFITVILIGWAASW
-404 APSAPSD
+404 
-411 NGQKS
+411 
-416 NNINKSKE
+416 I
-424 NNEQETL
+424 
-431 FDSSSCCPACRS
+431 PARRLRKQIL
-443 DGSSNANR
+443 NR
-451 QRTDCA
+451 IT
-457 ACGKGERRTGCHP
+457 TS
-470 QRGLLE
+470 
-476 DDFGFGV
+476 

>member
-29 ISVTGVAVATMA
+29 ISVAGVAVGTMA

-66 IEVVPAKGKTVNA
+66 IEVVPVKGKTINA
-79 DAPELDK
+79 DAPELDR
-86 IRHLNFVDVATDVVE
+86 IRHLDFVDVATDVVE

-119 VDENFDQLTRIGD
+119 VDENFDQLTNISD
-132 ILYGEGDFTLRV
+132 ILYGDGDFTLRV

-154 RLAQDM
+154 RLAQDL
-160 GLGARWADYLK
+160 GLGARWTDYLK

-177 QGQLT
+177 RGQLT

-201 VFAVNQNKYDR
+201 VYAVNQNKYDR

-241 GTDLA
+241 GTDLST
-246 EAKQEIKAAAGENFR
+246 AKREIKAAAGERFR

-268 QEDTFRIMQI
+268 QADTFRIMQI

-307 DKKDDINTLHNL
+307 DKKNDINTLYNL
-319 GASDRQIVSIFLYEG
+319 GANDRQIQSIFLYEG

-361 VKMGDSSGTFIVNA
+361 VKMGESSGTFIVNA
-375 YPRERSLRGCARSV
+375 YPVSV
-389 HHRHPDRMGGVVDSG
+389 HYWDVLVVFITVILIGWAASW
-404 APSAPSD
+404 
-411 NGQKS
+411 
-416 NNINKSKE
+416 I
-424 NNEQETL
+424 
-431 FDSSSCCPACRS
+431 PARRLRKQIL
-443 DGSSNANR
+443 NR
-451 QRTDCA
+451 IT
-457 ACGKGERRTGCHP
+457 TP
-470 QRGLLE
+470 
-476 DDFGFGV
+476 

>member
-29 ISVTGVAVATMA
+29 ISVAGVAVGTMA

-66 IEVVPAKGKTVNA
+66 IEVVPVKGKTINA
-79 DAPELDK
+79 DAPELDR
-86 IRHLNFVDVATDVVE
+86 IRHLDFVDVATDVVE

-119 VDENFDQLTRIGD
+119 VDENFDQLTNISD
-132 ILYGEGDFTLRV
+132 ILYGDGDFTLRV

-154 RLAQDM
+154 RLAQDL

-177 QGQLT
+177 RGQLT

-201 VFAVNQNKYDR
+201 VYAVNQNKYDR
-212 DRIITSIYF
+212 NRIITSIYF

-241 GTDLA
+241 GTDLST
-246 EAKQEIKAAAGENFR
+246 AKREIKAAAGEKFR

-268 QEDTFRIMQI
+268 QADTFRIMQI

-307 DKKDDINTLHNL
+307 DKKNDINTLHNL
-319 GASDRQIVSIFLYEG
+319 GANDRQIQSIFLYEG

-361 VKMGDSSGTFIVNA
+361 VKMGESSGTFIVNA
-375 YPRERSLRGCARSV
+375 YPVSV
-389 HHRHPDRMGGVVDSG
+389 HYWDVLVVFITVILIGWAASW
-404 APSAPSD
+404 
-411 NGQKS
+411 
-416 NNINKSKE
+416 I
-424 NNEQETL
+424 
-431 FDSSSCCPACRS
+431 PARRLRKQIL
-443 DGSSNANR
+443 NR
-451 QRTDCA
+451 IT
-457 ACGKGERRTGCHP
+457 TP
-470 QRGLLE
+470 
-476 DDFGFGV
+476 

>member
-1 MKRNFSFYVARR
+1 MLKRNFSFYVARR

-29 ISVTGVAVATMA
+29 ISVAGVAVGTMA

-66 IEVVPAKGKTVNA
+66 IEVVPVKGKTINA
-79 DAPELDK
+79 DAPELDR
-86 IRHLNFVDVATDVVE
+86 IRHLDFVDVATDVVE

-119 VDENFDQLTRIGD
+119 VDENFDQLTNIGD
-132 ILYGEGDFTLRV
+132 ILYGDGDFTLRV

-154 RLAQDM
+154 RLAQDL

-177 QGQLT
+177 RGQLT

-201 VFAVNQNKYDR
+201 VYAVNQNKYDR

-241 GTDLA
+241 GTDLST
-246 EAKQEIKAAAGENFR
+246 AKREIKAAVGEKFR

-268 QEDTFRIMQI
+268 QADTFRIMQI

-307 DKKDDINTLHNL
+307 DKKNDINTLHNL
-319 GASDRQIVSIFLYEG
+319 GANDRQIQSIFLYEG

-361 VKMGDSSGTFIVNA
+361 VKMGESSGTFIVNA
-375 YPRERSLRGCARSV
+375 YPVSV
-389 HHRHPDRMGGVVDSG
+389 HYWDVLVVFITVILIGWAASW
-404 APSAPSD
+404 
-411 NGQKS
+411 
-416 NNINKSKE
+416 I
-424 NNEQETL
+424 
-431 FDSSSCCPACRS
+431 PARRLRKQIL
-443 DGSSNANR
+443 NR
-451 QRTDCA
+451 IT
-457 ACGKGERRTGCHP
+457 TP
-470 QRGLLE
+470 
-476 DDFGFGV
+476 

>member
-29 ISVTGVAVATMA
+29 ISVAGVAVGTMA

-66 IEVVPAKGKTVNA
+66 IEVVPLKGKTINA

-86 IRHLNFVDVATDVVE
+86 IRHLDFVDVATDVVE

-119 VDENFDQLTRIGD
+119 VDENFDQLTNIGD
-132 ILYGEGDFTLRV
+132 ILYGDGDFTLRV

-154 RLAQDM
+154 RLAQDL

-177 QGQLT
+177 RGQLT

-201 VFAVNQNKYDR
+201 VYAVNQNKYDR

-241 GTDLA
+241 GTDLGT
-246 EAKQEIKAAAGENFR
+246 AKREIKAAAGEKFR

-268 QEDTFRIMQI
+268 QADTFRIMQI

-307 DKKDDINTLHNL
+307 DKKNDINTLHNL
-319 GASDRQIVSIFLYEG
+319 GANDRQIVSIFLYEG

-341 ALIGIGLGLALCG
+341 ALIGFGLGLALCG

-361 VKMGDSSGTFIVNA
+361 VKMGESSGTFIVNA
-375 YPRERSLRGCARSV
+375 YPVSV
-389 HHRHPDRMGGVVDSG
+389 HYWDVLVVFITVILIGWAASW
-404 APSAPSD
+404 
-411 NGQKS
+411 
-416 NNINKSKE
+416 I
-424 NNEQETL
+424 
-431 FDSSSCCPACRS
+431 PARRLRKQIL
-443 DGSSNANR
+443 NR
-451 QRTDCA
+451 IT
-457 ACGKGERRTGCHP
+457 TP
-470 QRGLLE
+470 
-476 DDFGFGV
+476 

>member
-29 ISVTGVAVATMA
+29 ISVAGVAVGTMA

-66 IEVVPAKGKTVNA
+66 IEVVPVKGKTINA
-79 DAPELDK
+79 DAPELDR
-86 IRHLNFVDVATDVVE
+86 IRHLDFVDVAIDVVE

-119 VDENFDQLTRIGD
+119 VDENFDQLTNISD
-132 ILYGEGDFTLRV
+132 ILYGDGDFTLRV

-154 RLAQDM
+154 RLAQDL

-177 QGQLT
+177 RGQLT

-201 VFAVNQNKYDR
+201 VYAVNQNKYDR

-241 GTDLA
+241 GTDLST
-246 EAKQEIKAAAGENFR
+246 AKREIKVAAGEKFR

-268 QEDTFRIMQI
+268 QADTFRIMQI

-307 DKKDDINTLHNL
+307 DKKNDINTLHNL
-319 GASDRQIVSIFLYEG
+319 GANDRQIQSIFLYEG

-361 VKMGDSSGTFIVNA
+361 VKMGESSGTFIVNA
-375 YPRERSLRGCARSV
+375 YPVSV
-389 HHRHPDRMGGVVDSG
+389 HYWDVLVVFITVILIGWAASW
-404 APSAPSD
+404 
-411 NGQKS
+411 
-416 NNINKSKE
+416 I
-424 NNEQETL
+424 
-431 FDSSSCCPACRS
+431 PARRLRKQIL
-443 DGSSNANR
+443 NR
-451 QRTDCA
+451 IT
-457 ACGKGERRTGCHP
+457 TP
-470 QRGLLE
+470 
-476 DDFGFGV
+476 

>member
-1 MKRNFSFYVARR
+1 MLKRNFSFYVARR

-29 ISVTGVAVATMA
+29 ISVAGVAVGTMA

-66 IEVVPAKGKTVNA
+66 IEVVPVKGKTINA
-79 DAPELDK
+79 DAPELDR
-86 IRHLNFVDVATDVVE
+86 IRHLDFVDVATDVVE

-119 VDENFDQLTRIGD
+119 VDENFDQLTNISD
-132 ILYGEGDFTLRV
+132 ILYGDGDFTLRV

-154 RLAQDM
+154 RLAQDL

-177 QGQLT
+177 RGQLT

-201 VFAVNQNKYDR
+201 VYAVNQNKYDR

-241 GTDLA
+241 GTDLGA
-246 EAKQEIKAAAGENFR
+246 AKREIKAAAGEKFR

-268 QEDTFRIMQI
+268 QADPFRIMQI

-307 DKKDDINTLHNL
+307 DKKNDINTLHNL
-319 GASDRQIVSIFLYEG
+319 GANDRQIQSIFLYEG

-361 VKMGDSSGTFIVNA
+361 VKMGESSGTFIVNA
-375 YPRERSLRGCARSV
+375 YPVSV
-389 HHRHPDRMGGVVDSG
+389 HYWDVLVVFITVILIGWAASW
-404 APSAPSD
+404 
-411 NGQKS
+411 
-416 NNINKSKE
+416 I
-424 NNEQETL
+424 
-431 FDSSSCCPACRS
+431 PARRLRKQIL
-443 DGSSNANR
+443 NR
-451 QRTDCA
+451 IT
-457 ACGKGERRTGCHP
+457 TP
-470 QRGLLE
+470 
-476 DDFGFGV
+476 

>member
-1 MKRNFSFYVARR
+1 
-13 YMFSKK
+13 MFSKK

-29 ISVTGVAVATMA
+29 ISVAGVAVGTMA

-66 IEVVPAKGKTVNA
+66 IEVVPVKGKTINA
-79 DAPELDK
+79 DAPELDR
-86 IRHLNFVDVATDVVE
+86 IRHLDFVDVATDVVE

-119 VDENFDQLTRIGD
+119 VDENFDQLTNISD
-132 ILYGEGDFTLRV
+132 ILYGDGDFTLRV

-154 RLAQDM
+154 RLAQDL

-177 QGQLT
+177 RGQLT

-201 VFAVNQNKYDR
+201 VYAVNQNKYDR

-241 GTDLA
+241 GTDLST
-246 EAKQEIKAAAGENFR
+246 AKREIKAAAGEKFR

-268 QEDTFRIMQI
+268 QADTFRIMQI

-307 DKKDDINTLHNL
+307 DKKNDINTLHNL
-319 GASDRQIVSIFLYEG
+319 GANERQIQSIFLYEG

-361 VKMGDSSGTFIVNA
+361 VKMGESSGTFIVNA
-375 YPRERSLRGCARSV
+375 YPVSV
-389 HHRHPDRMGGVVDSG
+389 HYWDVLVVFITVILIGWAASW
-404 APSAPSD
+404 
-411 NGQKS
+411 
-416 NNINKSKE
+416 I
-424 NNEQETL
+424 
-431 FDSSSCCPACRS
+431 PARRLRKQIL
-443 DGSSNANR
+443 NR
-451 QRTDCA
+451 IT
-457 ACGKGERRTGCHP
+457 TP
-470 QRGLLE
+470 
-476 DDFGFGV
+476 

>member
-29 ISVTGVAVATMA
+29 ISVAGVAVGTMA

-66 IEVVPAKGKTVNA
+66 IEVVPVKGKTINA
-79 DAPELDK
+79 DAPELDR
-86 IRHLNFVDVATDVVE
+86 IRHLDFVDVATDVVE

-119 VDENFDQLTRIGD
+119 VDENFDQLTNISD
-132 ILYGEGDFTLRV
+132 ILYGDGDFTLRV

-154 RLAQDM
+154 RLAQDL
-160 GLGARWADYLK
+160 GLGARWTDYLK

-177 QGQLT
+177 RGQLT

-201 VFAVNQNKYDR
+201 VYAVNQNKYDR

-241 GTDLA
+241 GTDLGT
-246 EAKQEIKAAAGENFR
+246 AKREIKAAAGEKFR

-268 QEDTFRIMQI
+268 QADTFRIMQI

-307 DKKDDINTLHNL
+307 DKKNDINTLHNL
-319 GASDRQIVSIFLYEG
+319 GANDRQIQSIFLYEG

-361 VKMGDSSGTFIVNA
+361 VKMGESSGTFIVNA
-375 YPRERSLRGCARSV
+375 YPVSV
-389 HHRHPDRMGGVVDSG
+389 HYWDVLVVFVTVILIGWAASW
-404 APSAPSD
+404 
-411 NGQKS
+411 
-416 NNINKSKE
+416 I
-424 NNEQETL
+424 
-431 FDSSSCCPACRS
+431 PARRLRKQIL
-443 DGSSNANR
+443 NR
-451 QRTDCA
+451 IT
-457 ACGKGERRTGCHP
+457 TP
-470 QRGLLE
+470 
-476 DDFGFGV
+476 

>member
-29 ISVTGVAVATMA
+29 ISVAGVAVGTMA

-66 IEVVPAKGKTVNA
+66 IEVVPVKGKTINA
-79 DAPELDK
+79 DAPELDR
-86 IRHLNFVDVATDVVE
+86 IRHLDFVDVATDVVE

-119 VDENFDQLTRIGD
+119 VDENFDQLTNISD
-132 ILYGEGDFTLRV
+132 ILYGDGDFTLRV

-154 RLAQDM
+154 RLAQDL

-177 QGQLT
+177 RGQLT

-241 GTDLA
+241 GTDLST
-246 EAKQEIKAAAGENFR
+246 AKREIKAAAGEKFR

-268 QEDTFRIMQI
+268 QADTFRIMQI

-307 DKKDDINTLHNL
+307 DKKNDINTLHNL
-319 GASDRQIVSIFLYEG
+319 GANDRQIQSIFLYEG

-361 VKMGDSSGTFIVNA
+361 VKMGESSGTFIVNA
-375 YPRERSLRGCARSV
+375 YPVSV
-389 HHRHPDRMGGVVDSG
+389 HYWDVLVVFITVILIGWAASW
-404 APSAPSD
+404 
-411 NGQKS
+411 
-416 NNINKSKE
+416 I
-424 NNEQETL
+424 
-431 FDSSSCCPACRS
+431 PARRLRKQIL
-443 DGSSNANR
+443 NR
-451 QRTDCA
+451 IT
-457 ACGKGERRTGCHP
+457 TS
-470 QRGLLE
+470 
-476 DDFGFGV
+476 

>member
-29 ISVTGVAVATMA
+29 ISVAGVAVGTMA

-66 IEVVPAKGKTVNA
+66 IEVVPVKGKTINA
-79 DAPELDK
+79 DAPELDR
-86 IRHLNFVDVATDVVE
+86 IRHLDFVDVATDVVE

-119 VDENFDQLTRIGD
+119 VDENFDQLTNISD
-132 ILYGEGDFTLRV
+132 ILYGDGDFTLRV

-154 RLAQDM
+154 RLAQDL
-160 GLGARWADYLK
+160 GLGARWTDYLK

-177 QGQLT
+177 RGQLT

-201 VFAVNQNKYDR
+201 VYAVNQNKYDR

-241 GTDLA
+241 GTDLST
-246 EAKQEIKAAAGENFR
+246 AKREIKAAAGEKFR

-268 QEDTFRIMQI
+268 QADTFRIMQI

-307 DKKDDINTLHNL
+307 DKKNDINTLHNL
-319 GASDRQIVSIFLYEG
+319 GANDRQIVSIFLYEG

-361 VKMGDSSGTFIVNA
+361 VKMGESSGTFIVNA
-375 YPRERSLRGCARSV
+375 YPVSV
-389 HHRHPDRMGGVVDSG
+389 HYWDVLVVFVTVILIGWAASW
-404 APSAPSD
+404 
-411 NGQKS
+411 
-416 NNINKSKE
+416 I
-424 NNEQETL
+424 
-431 FDSSSCCPACRS
+431 PARRLRKQIL
-443 DGSSNANR
+443 NR
-451 QRTDCA
+451 IT
-457 ACGKGERRTGCHP
+457 TS
-470 QRGLLE
+470 
-476 DDFGFGV
+476 

>member
-1 MKRNFSFYVARR
+1 MLKRNFSFYVARR

-29 ISVTGVAVATMA
+29 ISVAGVAVGTMA

-66 IEVVPAKGKTVNA
+66 IEVVPVKGKTINA
-79 DAPELDK
+79 DAPELDR
-86 IRHLNFVDVATDVVE
+86 IRHLDFVDVATDVVE

-119 VDENFDQLTRIGD
+119 VDENFDQLTNIGD
-132 ILYGEGDFTLRV
+132 ILYGDGDFTLRV

-154 RLAQDM
+154 RLAQDL

-177 QGQLT
+177 RGQLT

-201 VFAVNQNKYDR
+201 VYAVNQNKYDR

-241 GTDLA
+241 GTDLST
-246 EAKQEIKAAAGENFR
+246 AKREIKAAAGEKFR

-268 QEDTFRIMQI
+268 QADTFRIMQI

-307 DKKDDINTLHNL
+307 DKKNDINTLHNL
-319 GASDRQIVSIFLYEG
+319 GANDRQIQSIFLYEG

-361 VKMGDSSGTFIVNA
+361 VKMGESSGTFIVNA
-375 YPRERSLRGCARSV
+375 YPVSV
-389 HHRHPDRMGGVVDSG
+389 HYWDVLVVFVTVILIGWAASW
-404 APSAPSD
+404 
-411 NGQKS
+411 
-416 NNINKSKE
+416 I
-424 NNEQETL
+424 
-431 FDSSSCCPACRS
+431 PARRLRKQIL
-443 DGSSNANR
+443 NR
-451 QRTDCA
+451 IT
-457 ACGKGERRTGCHP
+457 TP
-470 QRGLLE
+470 
-476 DDFGFGV
+476 

>member
-29 ISVTGVAVATMA
+29 ISVAGVAVGTMA

-66 IEVVPAKGKTVNA
+66 IEVVPVKGKTVNA
-79 DAPELDK
+79 DAPELDR
-86 IRHLNFVDVATDVVE
+86 IRHLDFVDVATDVVE

-119 VDENFDQLTRIGD
+119 VDENFDQLTNISD
-132 ILYGEGDFTLRV
+132 ILYGDGDFTLRV

-154 RLAQDM
+154 RLAQDL

-177 QGQLT
+177 RGQLT

-201 VFAVNQNKYDR
+201 VYAVNQNKYDR

-241 GTDLA
+241 GTDLST
-246 EAKQEIKAAAGENFR
+246 AKREIKAAAGEKFR

-268 QEDTFRIMQI
+268 QADTFRIMQI

-307 DKKDDINTLHNL
+307 DKKNDINTLHNL
-319 GASDRQIVSIFLYEG
+319 GANDRQIQSIFLYEG

-361 VKMGDSSGTFIVNA
+361 VKMGESSGTFIVNA
-375 YPRERSLRGCARSV
+375 YPVSV
-389 HHRHPDRMGGVVDSG
+389 HYWDVLVVFVTVILIGWAASW
-404 APSAPSD
+404 
-411 NGQKS
+411 
-416 NNINKSKE
+416 I
-424 NNEQETL
+424 
-431 FDSSSCCPACRS
+431 PARRLRKQIL
-443 DGSSNANR
+443 NR
-451 QRTDCA
+451 IT
-457 ACGKGERRTGCHP
+457 TP
-470 QRGLLE
+470 
-476 DDFGFGV
+476 

>member
-29 ISVTGVAVATMA
+29 ISVAGVAVGTMA

-66 IEVVPAKGKTVNA
+66 IEVVPVKGKTINA
-79 DAPELDK
+79 DASELDR
-86 IRHLNFVDVATDVVE
+86 IRHLDFVDVATDVVE

-119 VDENFDQLTRIGD
+119 VDENFDQLTNISD
-132 ILYGEGDFTLRV
+132 ILYGDGDFTLRV

-154 RLAQDM
+154 RLAQDL

-177 QGQLT
+177 RGQLT

-201 VFAVNQNKYDR
+201 VYAVNQNKYDR

-241 GTDLA
+241 GTDLST
-246 EAKQEIKAAAGENFR
+246 AKREIKAAAGEKFR

-268 QEDTFRIMQI
+268 QADTFRIMQI

-307 DKKDDINTLHNL
+307 DKKNDINTLHNL
-319 GASDRQIVSIFLYEG
+319 GANDRQIQSIFLYEG

-361 VKMGDSSGTFIVNA
+361 VKMGESSGTFIVNA
-375 YPRERSLRGCARSV
+375 YPVSV
-389 HHRHPDRMGGVVDSG
+389 HYWDVLVVFITVILIGWAASW
-404 APSAPSD
+404 
-411 NGQKS
+411 
-416 NNINKSKE
+416 I
-424 NNEQETL
+424 
-431 FDSSSCCPACRS
+431 PARRLRKQIL
-443 DGSSNANR
+443 NR
-451 QRTDCA
+451 IT
-457 ACGKGERRTGCHP
+457 TP
-470 QRGLLE
+470 
-476 DDFGFGV
+476 

>member
-1 MKRNFSFYVARR
+1 MKRNFSFYIARR

-29 ISVTGVAVATMA
+29 ISVAGVAVGTMA

-66 IEVVPAKGKTVNA
+66 IEVVPVKGKTINA
-79 DAPELDK
+79 DAPELDR
-86 IRHLNFVDVATDVVE
+86 IRHLDFVDVATDVVE

-119 VDENFDQLTRIGD
+119 VDENFDQLTNISD
-132 ILYGEGDFTLRV
+132 ILYGDGDFTLRV

-154 RLAQDM
+154 RLAQDL

-177 QGQLT
+177 RGQLT

-201 VFAVNQNKYDR
+201 VYAVNQNKYDR

-241 GTDLA
+241 GTDLST
-246 EAKQEIKAAAGENFR
+246 AKREIKAAAGEKFR

-268 QEDTFRIMQI
+268 QADTFRIMQI

-307 DKKDDINTLHNL
+307 DKKNDINTLHNL
-319 GASDRQIVSIFLYEG
+319 GANDRQIQSIFLYEG

-361 VKMGDSSGTFIVNA
+361 VKMGESSGTFIVNA
-375 YPRERSLRGCARSV
+375 YPVSV
-389 HHRHPDRMGGVVDSG
+389 HYWDVFVVFITVILIGWAASW
-404 APSAPSD
+404 
-411 NGQKS
+411 
-416 NNINKSKE
+416 I
-424 NNEQETL
+424 
-431 FDSSSCCPACRS
+431 PARRLRKQIL
-443 DGSSNANR
+443 NR
-451 QRTDCA
+451 IT
-457 ACGKGERRTGCHP
+457 TP
-470 QRGLLE
+470 
-476 DDFGFGV
+476 